1 MKENKNKNINSSS
14 IFKLVLIKNGNNK
27 PKINELNKLIVNNLY
42 SLYLRISN
50 FRRKKYLILAPMIAP
65 KAIKK
70 IFNNWIIS
78 IYLK

>member
-1 MKENKNKNINSSS
+1 MKENKNKNINSFS

-42 SLYLRISN
+42 SLYLRISKI
-50 FRRKKYLILAPMIAP
+50 RRKKYLIFAPIIAP

-78 IYLK
+78 I

>member
-42 SLYLRISN
+42 SLYFRVSN

-78 IYLK
+78 I

>member
-1 MKENKNKNINSSS
+1 MKENKNKNIISSS
-14 IFKLVLIKNGNNK
+14 IFKLLLIKNGNNK

-50 FRRKKYLILAPMIAP
+50 VRRKKYLILAPMIAP

-78 IYLK
+78 I